1 MKSTVEQV
9 AEEISRIEDP
19 KSFWLAALEFALAN
33 PKNDQVVK
41 TVYERDRERRHERNQ
56 PKKG

>member
-9 AEEISRIEDP
+9 VEEISKIEDP
-19 KSFWLAALEFALAN
+19 KDFWLAALEFALAN
-33 PKNDQVVK
+33 PKNDQVVH
-41 TVYERDRERRHERNQ
+41 TVYERDRERQYERSQ